1 MQTYLPAKKSTVQE
15 ISRLCLKPED
25 IVPTSSYANQS
36 LH

>member
-15 ISRLCLKPED
+15 IGLCLKPED